1 MRGILTAAVCAVV
14 ASASFA
20 QQDPQYTQY
29 MFDRLS
35 VNSGVA
41 GTSGNICLT
50 ALLRQQ
56 WSGFDGAPKTGLIN
70 LQGPL
75 AKINSGIGLSVYFDK
90 LGQENST
97 IARLHYSY
105 HFHPGGGTG
114 TLGVGIYAG
123 LSSRTLGNKWVA
135 VDPVSDDAAIPDNGV
150 SASGFDLGG
159 GIYYT
164 TPKFWA
170 GISSTQLPETELKEV
185 SIQNKRHYYVQAGYD
200 WQFKNP
206 KLALEPSILLKSDG
220 TSTQFDINALL
231 MYNKMVWLGVGYR
244 TEDAISPMIGYQT
257 SVGKN
262 KTSMLRLG
270 YSYDV
275 TTSELKNYSSGSH
288 ELMLNYCFKIV
299 KPKVIEIYGSPRF
312 L

>member
-1 MRGILTAAVCAVV
+1 MRGILTAAACAVM
-14 ASASFA
+14 ASTSFA

-41 GTSGNICLT
+41 GTNGNICFT

-70 LQGPL
+70 VQGPL
-75 AKINSGIGLSVYFDK
+75 NKINSGIGLSVYFDK

-97 IARLHYSY
+97 IARLHYAY
-105 HFHPGGGTG
+105 HFKPGGGVG
-114 TLGVGIYAG
+114 TLGLGIYAG
-123 LSSRTLGNKWVA
+123 LSSRSLGSDWVA
-135 VDPVSDDAAIPDNGV
+135 VNPVTEDDAIPDNGS
-150 SASGFDLGG
+150 SASGFDLGAG
-159 GIYYT
+159 LYYVN
-164 TPKFWA
+164 PKLWA
-170 GISSTQLPETELKEV
+170 GISSTQLPETELKTV
-185 SIQNKRHYYVQAGYD
+185 SIKNRRHYYVQGGYD
-200 WQFKNP
+200 WQLKNP
-206 KLALEPSILLKSDG
+206 KMAIEPSFMLKSDG
-220 TSTQFDINALL
+220 TSTQFDLTALF
-231 MYNKMVWLGVGYR
+231 MYNKMVWLGVSYR
-244 TEDAISPMIGYQT
+244 TEDAIAPIIGYQ
-257 SVGKN
+257 VAMGKD
-262 KTSMLRLG
+262 KSAMLRLG

-299 KPKVIEIYGSPRF
+299 KPKVIEIYGHPRF